1 MKDQVKNDR
10 FEKLKSMRQQL
21 CDRERAKLNN
31 ASHEKW
37 LLDQFEE
44 LKKLSECKDCTVE
57 SIREKIDEIVKEI
70 SNSGSRK

>member
-21 CDRERAKLNN
+21 CDRERAKLTK